1 MKNLTNIALSLLLV
15 GGLAGPAAA
24 QDARAG
30 VQSEL
35 REMAA
40 APSDADAHRAVVR
53 DFIGNDRVR
62 TVAADLGIDLAGLDE
77 RVATLS
83 DGDAADLAKR
93 IRDANEDPLAGGDT
107 LVITSTTIIIVL
119 LIILLVAVA

>member
-1 MKNLTNIALSLLLV
+1 MKNLTRIALSLLLV
-15 GGLAGPAAA
+15 GAMAGPATA
-24 QDARAG
+24 QEAG
-30 VQSEL
+30 ADLQSEL

-40 APSDADAHRAVVR
+40 APSAADAHRAVVR
-53 DFIGNDRVR
+53 DFIADDRVR
-62 TVAADLGIDLAGLDE
+62 SVAADLGVDLAGME
-77 RVATLS
+77 GRVATL
-83 DGDAADLAKR
+83 DDADAADLAKR